1 MAQDPQGVYS
11 LPIKEKSVLIYITP
25 YVNCPNQKIPYIL
38 KNDLAVHRNKV
49 DQSCNSCHTI
59 HAWQHHTKT
68 KELLTIQTKRR
79 KLFDMN
85 FEVIIDNKIKP
96 NISICM

>member
-1 MAQDPQGVYS
+1 MAQDPQGVYG
-11 LPIKEKSVLIYITP
+11 LPIKEKSVPIYIIP
-25 YVNCPNQKIPYIL
+25 YVNFPNHKIPYIL

-49 DQSCNSCHTI
+49 DQSCNSCHST
-59 HAWQHHTKT
+59 HAWQYHTKT

-79 KLFDMN
+79 KLFGTKY
-85 FEVIIDNKIKP
+85 EVMIHNIIKP

>member
-1 MAQDPQGVYS
+1 MAQDPQGVYG
-11 LPIKEKSVLIYITP
+11 LPSKEKSVPIYIIP
-25 YVNCPNQKIPYIL
+25 YVNFPNHKIPYIL

-49 DQSCNSCHTI
+49 DQSCNSCHSS
-59 HAWQHHTKT
+59 HAWQYHTKT

-79 KLFDMN
+79 KLFGTKY
-85 FEVIIDNKIKP
+85 EVIIDNIIKP

>member
-11 LPIKEKSVLIYITP
+11 LPIKETGVLIYITP

-49 DQSCNSCHTI
+49 DQLCNSCHTT
-59 HAWQHHTKT
+59 HAWQYHTKT
-68 KELLTIQTKRR
+68 RVINNSNKKKETFRYE
-79 KLFDMN
+79 FWSYN
-85 FEVIIDNKIKP
+85 W
-96 NISICM
+96 